1 MQKKSLIVISPFT
14 TRSGYGVHS
23 RAIIKSLLSLQK
35 ITDNY
40 DVKLI
45 AVPWGGTPMTA
56 LNPENE
62 EDRKLLSLILPG
74 NQLNFQPDV
83 SIHITIPSEFQRIG
97 KFSIGITAGTEG
109 SVAPAPFVEGC
120 NRVDLVVTPS
130 EFTKTVLLST
140 RLDKRDQ
147 RTNQV
152 VESIRVNSPVETLFE
167 GVDTTVF
174 GKNKSTAQ
182 VNLSGIKEDFAYL
195 FVGHW
200 LQGNIFQD
208 RKDVSG
214 LVHTFLKTFMLKKK
228 KPALILK
235 TSGAGFSITER
246 DQIIDKIQQIQE
258 MIQEHDGFN
267 GEFPSIYVL
276 NGDLTDDEMN
286 ALYNHPKV
294 KAMVSFAKGE
304 GFGLPLL
311 EFTLTGKPI
320 LCSNYSGPVDFLNP
334 DLAFLLPGKL
344 TQIDGTAAN
353 EWIPREGQW
362 FSVNYTFAGQIMKDV
377 FENYEKYHEKSRK
390 HIKYTKDNFTLEKMG
405 EKFLEIL
412 ERYVNIV
419 EKVPEKMS
427 LKLPQLKKIV

>member
-1 MQKKSLIVISPFT
+1 MQKKSLIIISPFI

-23 RAIIKSLLSLQK
+23 RVIIKSLLNSK

-40 DVKLI
+40 DVGLI

-56 LNPENE
+56 LNSENE
-62 EDRKLLSLILPG
+62 EDKKLLSLMLPG

-83 SIHITIPSEFQRIG
+83 SIHITIPSEFQKIG

-109 SVAPAPFVEGC
+109 SIAPPSFVEGC
-120 NRVDLVVTPS
+120 NRVDLVITPS
-130 EFTKTVLLST
+130 QFTKLVLQST

-147 RTNQV
+147 RTNAV
-152 VESIRVNSPVETLFE
+152 VETVSVKTPVETLFE
-167 GVDTTVF
+167 GVDTNVF

-182 VNLSGIKEDFAYL
+182 VNLSGIKEDFAFL

-246 DQIIDKIQQIQE
+246 DQIINKIQQIQE
-258 MIQEHDGFN
+258 LIQEQENFK
-267 GEFPSIYVL
+267 GEFPSVYVI
-276 NGDLTDDEMN
+276 NGDLTDEEMN
-286 ALYNHPKV
+286 SLYNHPKI
-294 KAMVSFAKGE
+294 KAMVSYTKGE

-311 EFTLTGKPI
+311 EFTLSGKPVI
-320 LCSNYSGPVDFLNP
+320 CSNYSGPVDFLNP
-334 DLAFLLPGKL
+334 EYSFLLPGKL
-344 TQIDGTAAN
+344 TQIDSSAAN
-353 EWIPREGQW
+353 EWIPKEGQW
-362 FSVNYTFAGQIMKDV
+362 FSVNYVFASQMLKDM
-377 FENYEKYHEKSRK
+377 FENYDKYIERSRK

-405 EKFLEIL
+405 DKFLEIL
-412 ERYVNIV
+412 ERYINIT
-419 EKVPEKMS
+419 EKVPERVS